1 MAIHQEVT
9 INKPPK
15 AVYEMLTQAKKF
27 EALGGGAAKISA
39 KPGGAISLFDGYAT
53 GFNVELVPGKRVVQ
67 AWRAKAPLVEANT
80 VKAPEGGWDNAGDT
94 IADADRAALVKKI
107 QTLLADQGY
116 DPGPADGVDG
126 PKTREAVKAFQRTIG
141 AADTGSIDRNLVTAL
156 ADHAGS
162 G

>member
-15 AVYEMLTQAKKF
+15 AVYEMLTQGKKF

-67 AWRAKAPLVEANT
+67 AWRASDWPKGVWSIVT
-80 VKAPEGGWDNAGDT
+80 FQM
-94 IADADRAALVKKI
+94 KK
-107 QTLLADQGY
+107 
-116 DPGPADGVDG
+116 DGKG
-126 PKTREAVKAFQRTIG
+126 
-141 AADTGSIDRNLVTAL
+141 TAL
-156 ADHAGS
+156 TLDQVGHPQSDESSLFS
-162 G
+162 GWHDFYWKPMNG

>member
-67 AWRAKAPLVEANT
+67 AWRASGRFLRHAWFFNCLLLVA
-80 VKAPEGGWDNAGDT
+80 GWVLCGYQLAGYWT
-94 IADADRAALVKKI
+94 S
-107 QTLLADQGY
+107 
-116 DPGPADGVDG
+116 P
-126 PKTREAVKAFQRTIG
+126 
-141 AADTGSIDRNLVTAL
+141 
-156 ADHAGS
+156 
-162 G
+162 